1 MIMEMPVPCDKC
13 KEWVELNSTRQSEF
27 NKNEM
32 LCRDCYHIDSEVKDL
47 FDEIKDIQYMLDNN
61 EPEVKGDRRGW
72 KRNIKEAKQKIKE
85 LGYDYDSLI

>member
-1 MIMEMPVPCDKC
+1 MCI
-13 KEWVELNSTRQSEF
+13 
-27 NKNEM
+27 
-32 LCRDCYHIDSEVKDL
+32 RDR
-47 FDEIKDIQYMLDNN
+47 YMLDNN